1 MSPLHTPTSTYYI
14 AATYPY
20 YSNNSSTDDE
30 HFRLAIFCSARLACQ
45 ISFHSMFH
53 GALGRETRNE
63 WRQFVVVVWKQN
75 QFCSTHYVHTYTA
88 GFFGCSGRR
97 LTDGHWQTFS
107 SRPAVATI
115 LLCSARDNIESKLE
129 SVKHNNT
136 HTIVPEVDQISRAP
150 TR

>member
-1 MSPLHTPTSTYYI
+1 MNEGNLLLLCENKINFAPHTMYI
-14 AATYPY
+14 
-20 YSNNSSTDDE
+20 
-30 HFRLAIFCSARLACQ
+30 
-45 ISFHSMFH
+45 
-53 GALGRETRNE
+53 
-63 WRQFVVVVWKQN
+63 
-75 QFCSTHYVHTYTA
+75 HTYTA

>member
-53 GALGRETRNE
+53 GALGRECGMNE
-63 WRQFVVVVWKQN
+63 GN
-75 QFCSTHYVHTYTA
+75 
-88 GFFGCSGRR
+88 
-97 LTDGHWQTFS
+97 LL
-107 SRPAVATI
+107 
-115 LLCSARDNIESKLE
+115 LLCENKINFAP
-129 SVKHNNT
+129 
-136 HTIVPEVDQISRAP
+136 HTM
-150 TR
+150 